1 MIGQMGILEGKR
13 REEEGRGG
21 YGGKVAKN
29 TPLPPAMNDGL
40 VVEVISSLVISA
52 PSSSG
57 NFTGSKRGL
66 TLDGKRRGRRR
77 EERGT
82 GRRQRRRGDKDEEE

>member
-1 MIGQMGILEGKR
+1 MGILEGKR

-57 NFTGSKRGL
+57 NFTGTKMGL
-66 TLDGKRRGRRR
+66 TLDGEPLIIVLIEIRMCSYLQLR
-77 EERGT
+77 
-82 GRRQRRRGDKDEEE
+82 